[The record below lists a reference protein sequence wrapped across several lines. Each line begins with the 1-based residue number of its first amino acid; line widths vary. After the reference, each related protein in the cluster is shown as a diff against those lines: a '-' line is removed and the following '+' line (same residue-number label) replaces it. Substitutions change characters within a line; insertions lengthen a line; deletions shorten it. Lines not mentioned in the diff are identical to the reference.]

1 MASNFGCLIN
11 QAATAGLAWSMK
23 VNRDLGTEQQ
33 PRQSQNDGDT
43 YIENRLPYLATLLR
57 KRVLKNDQVFSLSVR
72 SKEVVARVE

>member
-11 QAATAGLAWSMK
+11 EAATPGLAWSMK

-57 KRVLKNDQVFSLSVR
+57 KRFLRMIRSFPSLSGQG
-72 SKEVVARVE
+72 K